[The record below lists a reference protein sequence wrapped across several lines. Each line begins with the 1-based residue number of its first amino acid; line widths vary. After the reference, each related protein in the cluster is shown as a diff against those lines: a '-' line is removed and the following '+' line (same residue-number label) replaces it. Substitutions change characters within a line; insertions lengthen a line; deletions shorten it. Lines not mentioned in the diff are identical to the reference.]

1 MAKYYGT
8 NTTAHPVT
16 VSRSSNKRTVRAMW
30 ISGQY
35 FAIQQDVTTTVQR
48 YEGIGYDDA
57 VALCVSSESSTL
69 DGGTTRNYLG
79 GAKVENTTTH
89 AWMYADACWGT
100 RVSASMNA
108 MSPNMYEVTVQT
120 DTMDVTAGT
129 GSGLVLTKV

>member
-8 NTTAHPVT
+8 NTTAQPVT
-16 VSRSSNKRTVRAMW
+16 VSRSSNKHTVRAMW

-35 FAIQQDVTTTVQR
+35 FAIQQDVTTTIQR

-57 VALCVSSESSTL
+57 VALCVSSETSTL
-69 DGGTTRNYLG
+69 NGTTRNYLG
-79 GAKVENTTTH
+79 GARAENASH
-89 AWMYADACWGT
+89 SWMYADACWGT

-120 DTMDVTAGT
+120 DVMTVSVGAG
-129 GSGLVLTKV
+129 LTLTLT